1 MKRDKKE
8 TIFALSTPYGQSAI
22 AVIRISGT
30 MSKKIAKKFCQIK
43 KIEPRKA
50 IFSKFYDK
58 EKKIIDAGI
67 IVFFKAPSSFTGE
80 DMLEIQ
86 CHGAVS
92 IINKILLELSSM
104 KTAGSQTR

>member
-30 MSKKIAKKFCQIK
+30 MSKNIAKKFCQIK
-43 KIEPRKA
+43 RIEPRKA

-58 EKKIIDAGI
+58 EKNYRRRNYC
-67 IVFFKAPSSFTGE
+67 VFQSSFFFYRRICLKFNV
-80 DMLEIQ
+80 MVQ
-86 CHGAVS
+86 
-92 IINKILLELSSM
+92 
-104 KTAGSQTR
+104 SQL